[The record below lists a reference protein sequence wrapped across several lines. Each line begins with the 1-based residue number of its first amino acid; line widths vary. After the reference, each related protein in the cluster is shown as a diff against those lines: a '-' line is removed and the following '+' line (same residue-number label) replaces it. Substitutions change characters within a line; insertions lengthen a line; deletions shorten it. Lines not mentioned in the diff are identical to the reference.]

1 MVNERLSLISWCRKC
16 IICCISLE
24 HVKKS
29 ITSESICIIFR
40 GNYRK
45 LEWVKTVQINVLEAY
60 VNVEQKGLFYGTL
73 SLFMKVYEF
82 IYDVSSIIPKLK
94 SSWAITR
101 VNKTANH
108 HRLLWRLT
116 QIEEYAYWMNI
127 GLTKKDTALQHC
139 LLRAWALNVR
149 EDLAALS
156 SFENCRFCR
165 IISQV
170 LVCRFGVL

>member
-1 MVNERLSLISWCRKC
+1 M
-16 IICCISLE
+16 
-24 HVKKS
+24 
-29 ITSESICIIFR
+29 SESICITLR

-82 IYDVSSIIPKLK
+82 SYEVSSIIPKLK

-108 HRLLWRLT
+108 QRLIWRLT

-127 GLTKKDTALQHC
+127 GLTKKDKGPSTLFIAC
-139 LLRAWALNVR
+139 L
-149 EDLAALS
+149 
-156 SFENCRFCR
+156 
-165 IISQV
+165 
-170 LVCRFGVL
+170 GG